1 MKKYKPSEPFLVP
14 MYLFAPQIITAKGSS
29 KKVIPE
35 NGKLFYCSFRSFGGT
50 EKVIDNVLS
59 VEDTAVIETRYRA
72 DIKSDSILKDSNG
85 LVYEIIGT
93 PENISMK
100 NQYLRFKIRAK
111 KGGA

>member
-1 MKKYKPSEPFLVP
+1 MKKYKPGEAFLVP
-14 MYLFAPQIITAKGSS
+14 MYLFTPQIITAKGSS

-35 NGKLFYCSFRSFGGT
+35 NCKLFYCSFRSFGGT
-50 EKVIDNVLS
+50 EKVLDNVLS
-59 VEDTAVIETRYRA
+59 VEDTAVIETWYRT

-100 NQYLRFKIRAK
+100 NQYLKFKIRAK

>member
-1 MKKYKPSEPFLVP
+1 MKRYKPSESFLVP
-14 MYLFAPQIITAKGSS
+14 MYLFTPQIVTVKGSS
-29 KKVIPE
+29 KKIIPE
-35 NGKLFYCSFRSFGGT
+35 TGKLFYCSFRSFGGT

-59 VEDTAVIETRYRA
+59 VEDTAVIETWYRV
-72 DIKSDSILKDSNG
+72 DIKSDSILKDSSG

-100 NQYLRFKIRAK
+100 NQYLKFKIRAK